1 MVNVM
6 LVLTVAVLGMMRCA
20 ASYEFAPSSGCMVLY
35 KNEHAHGASW
45 VQKSNGDW
53 YTWTSAECRDWCAS
67 NADCLAVDFVGQ
79 EKTCL
84 VHKQKFT
91 RIPVTSASTGKTEPE
106 TVSQY
111 AKECGNTGGYVAG
124 PEKTRVLFLDLILT
138 LDASS
143 ATGSSG
149 FVKAQQFII
158 MLLQTYKL
166 GGESLRLKVVYS
178 RGASIQVFTFDRDAE
193 TQAYIS
199 EIQGCSYSGAN
210 LNIDLIF
217 QRINSFYLSFQRS
230 GAGRCFFLMG
240 GFSVGSDLEIQTK
253 IALYMQTISINF
265 RFYYFAIG
273 SQTSLTFWRD
283 LVDEA
288 YIIQLGS
295 FVGIT
300 SSWFQQNMNTFTV
313 YGLRRNTKKVNLQ
326 LVLTLDGSGATG
338 KDGYYKTLYM
348 ILTLL
353 RTYTLGNGN
362 LQLYV
367 CVHRSNQ
374 VSVVRFTSESD
385 LSSNLAILS
394 TSVSYPSAPS
404 NTIILLQ
411 KVQWVVETYF
421 ATTRPRTVWLCGGM
435 AVSNQEQVNLILY
448 QLQVRLKVYFYYY
461 VMGVQTDTTY
471 WRQALGNTFVKTDF
485 GVTSTFVDRII
496 TTVTQTVT
504 NLSGPTVT
512 SVISSVSGSS
522 SGGSSSG
529 GSSSGGSSSGGS
541 SSGGSSSG
549 GSSSGGSSSGGSSSG
564 GSSSGGSSSGGS
576 SSGGSSSGG
585 SSSGGSSSGGSSSGG
600 SSSGGSSSGGSSS
613 GGSSSGGSS
622 SGGSSSGGSSSGGS
636 SSGGWSSGGSS
647 SGGSSSGGSSSG
659 GSSSGGSSSG
669 GSSSGG
675 SSSGGSSSGGSSSGG
690 SSSGSIQRVNIK
702 NGPNT
707 LIINGHQITVQFI
720 VHGGY
725 LYVSKNINPE
735 GSCPLGTMDAS
746 TQGWC
751 QVTSLQSFQSW
762 TLSFHLNLHFPES
775 MLVGGSSGGSSSGGS
790 SSGGSSSG
798 GSSSGGSSSGGSG
811 SSSGSSQ
818 TITIQSGGNTLIIN
832 GHQIT
837 VQFIVHGGY
846 LFVSKNI
853 NPEGSCPLGTMD
865 ATTQGWCQVTSLES
879 FQSWTLSF
887 HLNLHFPESMI
898 AVGTTGGS
906 SVGGSSGG
914 SSSGGSSSGG
924 SSSGGSS
931 SGGSSSGGSS
941 SGGSSSGGSSS
952 GSSQTITIQS
962 GGNTLIINGHQITVQ
977 FIFNGGYLFVSKNI
991 NPEGSCPLGTMDA
1004 STQGWCQVT
1013 SIQSFQSWTL
1023 SFHLN
1028 LHFPESMLAGGT
1040 TGGSS
1045 VGGSSSGGSSSG
1057 GSSSGGSSSGG
1068 SSSGGSS
1075 SGGSSSGGSDSSSGS
1090 SQTITIHSGGNTLI
1104 INGHQITVQ
1113 FIVHGGYLYVSK
1125 NINPEGSCPLGTM
1138 DASTQGWCQV
1148 TSLQSFQS
1156 WTLSFHLNLHFPE
1169 SMLVGGSSGGSS
1181 SGGSSSGGSSSGGSS
1196 SGGSSSGGSSSG
1208 GSSSGG
1214 SSSGSSQTTT
1224 IQSGGNTLII
1234 NGHQITVQFA
1244 VSGGKLYVSKNINP
1258 DGSCPLGTMGVSTQG
1273 WCQVISFQSFKT
1285 WTLSLHLNLHFSE
1298 SLIQV
1303 FGGGTSVGGSSGGSS
1318 SGGSSSGGSSSGGS
1332 SSGGSSSGSTQTVNI
1347 QNGMNTVI
1355 INGQHI
1361 TVQFT
1366 VQGGFLFVSKNI
1378 NPEGSCPLGT
1388 MDAATQGW
1396 CQVTN
1401 IQNFKSWTLSVHL
1414 NINFGSNI
1422 MEMYQSSSSTGTEH
1436 TVLSARIVGG
1446 VTQVPAA
1453 MNIQGSGCMAG
1464 TSDVGGGYCAI
1475 NNMDAFISW
1484 ARSAG
1489 FNVERTEQNGIH
1501 TIRISGT
1508 VSYTG

>member
-1075 SGGSSSGGSDSSSGS
+1075 SGS
-1090 SQTITIHSGGNTLI
+1090 SQT
-1104 INGHQITVQ
+1104 V
-1113 FIVHGGYLYVSK
+1113 
-1125 NINPEGSCPLGTM
+1125 
-1138 DASTQGWCQV
+1138 
-1148 TSLQSFQS
+1148 
-1156 WTLSFHLNLHFPE
+1156 
-1169 SMLVGGSSGGSS
+1169 
-1181 SGGSSSGGSSSGGSS
+1181 
-1196 SGGSSSGGSSSG
+1196 
-1208 GSSSGG
+1208 
-1214 SSSGSSQTTT
+1214 T

>member
-775 MLVGGSSGGSSSGGS
+775 M
-790 SSGGSSSG
+790 
-798 GSSSGGSSSGGSG
+798 
-811 SSSGSSQ
+811 
-818 TITIQSGGNTLIIN
+818 I
-832 GHQIT
+832 
-837 VQFIVHGGY
+837 
-846 LFVSKNI
+846 
-853 NPEGSCPLGTMD
+853 
-865 ATTQGWCQVTSLES
+865 
-879 FQSWTLSF
+879 
-887 HLNLHFPESMI
+887 
-898 AVGTTGGS
+898 
-906 SVGGSSGG
+906 VGGSSGG

-1169 SMLVGGSSGGSS
+1169 SMLAVGITGGSSVGGSSGGSS

>member
-1013 SIQSFQSWTL
+1013 SLQSFQSWTL

-1028 LHFPESMLAGGT
+1028 LHFPESMLAVGI

-1045 VGGSSSGGSSSG
+1045 
-1057 GSSSGGSSSGG
+1057 
-1068 SSSGGSS
+1068 
-1075 SGGSSSGGSDSSSGS
+1075 
-1090 SQTITIHSGGNTLI
+1090 
-1104 INGHQITVQ
+1104 
-1113 FIVHGGYLYVSK
+1113 
-1125 NINPEGSCPLGTM
+1125 
-1138 DASTQGWCQV
+1138 
-1148 TSLQSFQS
+1148 
-1156 WTLSFHLNLHFPE
+1156 
-1169 SMLVGGSSGGSS
+1169 VGGSSGGSS

>member
-751 QVTSLQSFQSW
+751 QVTSL
-762 TLSFHLNLHFPES
+762 
-775 MLVGGSSGGSSSGGS
+775 
-790 SSGGSSSG
+790 
-798 GSSSGGSSSGGSG
+798 
-811 SSSGSSQ
+811 
-818 TITIQSGGNTLIIN
+818 
-832 GHQIT
+832 
-837 VQFIVHGGY
+837 
-846 LFVSKNI
+846 
-853 NPEGSCPLGTMD
+853 
-865 ATTQGWCQVTSLES
+865 ES

-1169 SMLVGGSSGGSS
+1169 SMLAVGITGGSSVGGSSGGSS

>member
-775 MLVGGSSGGSSSGGS
+775 M
-790 SSGGSSSG
+790 
-798 GSSSGGSSSGGSG
+798 
-811 SSSGSSQ
+811 
-818 TITIQSGGNTLIIN
+818 
-832 GHQIT
+832 
-837 VQFIVHGGY
+837 
-846 LFVSKNI
+846 
-853 NPEGSCPLGTMD
+853 
-865 ATTQGWCQVTSLES
+865 
-879 FQSWTLSF
+879 
-887 HLNLHFPESMI
+887 I

-1169 SMLVGGSSGGSS
+1169 SMLAVGITGGSSVGGSSGGSS

>member
-1028 LHFPESMLAGGT
+1028 LHFPESMLAVGI

-1045 VGGSSSGGSSSG
+1045 
-1057 GSSSGGSSSGG
+1057 
-1068 SSSGGSS
+1068 
-1075 SGGSSSGGSDSSSGS
+1075 
-1090 SQTITIHSGGNTLI
+1090 
-1104 INGHQITVQ
+1104 
-1113 FIVHGGYLYVSK
+1113 
-1125 NINPEGSCPLGTM
+1125 
-1138 DASTQGWCQV
+1138 
-1148 TSLQSFQS
+1148 
-1156 WTLSFHLNLHFPE
+1156 
-1169 SMLVGGSSGGSS
+1169 VGGSSGGSS

>member
-837 VQFIVHGGY
+837 VQFI
-846 LFVSKNI
+846 
-853 NPEGSCPLGTMD
+853 
-865 ATTQGWCQVTSLES
+865 
-879 FQSWTLSF
+879 
-887 HLNLHFPESMI
+887 
-898 AVGTTGGS
+898 
-906 SVGGSSGG
+906 
-914 SSSGGSSSGG
+914 
-924 SSSGGSS
+924 
-931 SGGSSSGGSS
+931 
-941 SGGSSSGGSSS
+941 
-952 GSSQTITIQS
+952 
-962 GGNTLIINGHQITVQ
+962 
-977 FIFNGGYLFVSKNI
+977 FNGGYLFVSKNI

-1169 SMLVGGSSGGSS
+1169 SMLAVGITGGSSVGGSSGGSS

>member
-775 MLVGGSSGGSSSGGS
+775 ML
-790 SSGGSSSG
+790 
-798 GSSSGGSSSGGSG
+798 
-811 SSSGSSQ
+811 
-818 TITIQSGGNTLIIN
+818 
-832 GHQIT
+832 
-837 VQFIVHGGY
+837 
-846 LFVSKNI
+846 
-853 NPEGSCPLGTMD
+853 
-865 ATTQGWCQVTSLES
+865 
-879 FQSWTLSF
+879 
-887 HLNLHFPESMI
+887 

-1169 SMLVGGSSGGSS
+1169 SMLAVGITGGSSVGGSSGGSS

>member
-775 MLVGGSSGGSSSGGS
+775 ML
-790 SSGGSSSG
+790 
-798 GSSSGGSSSGGSG
+798 
-811 SSSGSSQ
+811 
-818 TITIQSGGNTLIIN
+818 
-832 GHQIT
+832 
-837 VQFIVHGGY
+837 
-846 LFVSKNI
+846 
-853 NPEGSCPLGTMD
+853 
-865 ATTQGWCQVTSLES
+865 
-879 FQSWTLSF
+879 
-887 HLNLHFPESMI
+887 
-898 AVGTTGGS
+898 
-906 SVGGSSGG
+906 
-914 SSSGGSSSGG
+914 
-924 SSSGGSS
+924 
-931 SGGSSSGGSS
+931 
-941 SGGSSSGGSSS
+941 
-952 GSSQTITIQS
+952 
-962 GGNTLIINGHQITVQ
+962 
-977 FIFNGGYLFVSKNI
+977 
-991 NPEGSCPLGTMDA
+991 
-1004 STQGWCQVT
+1004 
-1013 SIQSFQSWTL
+1013 
-1023 SFHLN
+1023 
-1028 LHFPESMLAGGT
+1028 AGGT

-1169 SMLVGGSSGGSS
+1169 SMLAVGITGGSSVGGSSGGSS

>member
-751 QVTSLQSFQSW
+751 QVTSL
-762 TLSFHLNLHFPES
+762 E
-775 MLVGGSSGGSSSGGS
+775 
-790 SSGGSSSG
+790 
-798 GSSSGGSSSGGSG
+798 
-811 SSSGSSQ
+811 
-818 TITIQSGGNTLIIN
+818 
-832 GHQIT
+832 
-837 VQFIVHGGY
+837 
-846 LFVSKNI
+846 
-853 NPEGSCPLGTMD
+853 
-865 ATTQGWCQVTSLES
+865 
-879 FQSWTLSF
+879 
-887 HLNLHFPESMI
+887 
-898 AVGTTGGS
+898 
-906 SVGGSSGG
+906 
-914 SSSGGSSSGG
+914 
-924 SSSGGSS
+924 
-931 SGGSSSGGSS
+931 
-941 SGGSSSGGSSS
+941 
-952 GSSQTITIQS
+952 
-962 GGNTLIINGHQITVQ
+962 
-977 FIFNGGYLFVSKNI
+977 
-991 NPEGSCPLGTMDA
+991 
-1004 STQGWCQVT
+1004 
-1013 SIQSFQSWTL
+1013 SFQSWTL

-1169 SMLVGGSSGGSS
+1169 SMLAVGITGGSSVGGSSGGSS

>member
-585 SSSGGSSSGGSSSGG
+585 SSSGGSSSG
-600 SSSGGSSSGGSSS
+600 
-613 GGSSSGGSS
+613 
-622 SGGSSSGGSSSGGS
+622 
-636 SSGGWSSGGSS
+636 
-647 SGGSSSGGSSSG
+647 
-659 GSSSGGSSSG
+659 
-669 GSSSGG
+669 
-675 SSSGGSSSGGSSSGG
+675 
-690 SSSGSIQRVNIK
+690 SIQRVNIK

-1169 SMLVGGSSGGSS
+1169 SMLAVGITGGSSVGGSSGGSS

>member
-720 VHGGY
+720 
-725 LYVSKNINPE
+725 
-735 GSCPLGTMDAS
+735 
-746 TQGWC
+746 
-751 QVTSLQSFQSW
+751 
-762 TLSFHLNLHFPES
+762 
-775 MLVGGSSGGSSSGGS
+775 
-790 SSGGSSSG
+790 
-798 GSSSGGSSSGGSG
+798 
-811 SSSGSSQ
+811 
-818 TITIQSGGNTLIIN
+818 
-832 GHQIT
+832 
-837 VQFIVHGGY
+837 
-846 LFVSKNI
+846 
-853 NPEGSCPLGTMD
+853 
-865 ATTQGWCQVTSLES
+865 
-879 FQSWTLSF
+879 
-887 HLNLHFPESMI
+887 
-898 AVGTTGGS
+898 
-906 SVGGSSGG
+906 
-914 SSSGGSSSGG
+914 
-924 SSSGGSS
+924 
-931 SGGSSSGGSS
+931 
-941 SGGSSSGGSSS
+941 
-952 GSSQTITIQS
+952 
-962 GGNTLIINGHQITVQ
+962 
-977 FIFNGGYLFVSKNI
+977 FNGGYLFVSKNI

-1169 SMLVGGSSGGSS
+1169 SMLAVGITGGSSVGGSSGGSS

>member
-898 AVGTTGGS
+898 A
-906 SVGGSSGG
+906 
-914 SSSGGSSSGG
+914 
-924 SSSGGSS
+924 
-931 SGGSSSGGSS
+931 
-941 SGGSSSGGSSS
+941 
-952 GSSQTITIQS
+952 
-962 GGNTLIINGHQITVQ
+962 
-977 FIFNGGYLFVSKNI
+977 
-991 NPEGSCPLGTMDA
+991 
-1004 STQGWCQVT
+1004 
-1013 SIQSFQSWTL
+1013 
-1023 SFHLN
+1023 
-1028 LHFPESMLAGGT
+1028 GGT

-1169 SMLVGGSSGGSS
+1169 SMLAVGITGGSSVGGSSGGSS